1 MEACGYIVSIICSH
15 PVAPSIYVLTLRCPV
30 YMHCS
35 ILMIK
40 FMHYYKLLH
49 INKMVSMFS

>member
-15 PVAPSIYVLTLRCPV
+15 PVAPSIYVLTIRCPV

-40 FMHYYKLLH
+40 YHALL
-49 INKMVSMFS
+49 